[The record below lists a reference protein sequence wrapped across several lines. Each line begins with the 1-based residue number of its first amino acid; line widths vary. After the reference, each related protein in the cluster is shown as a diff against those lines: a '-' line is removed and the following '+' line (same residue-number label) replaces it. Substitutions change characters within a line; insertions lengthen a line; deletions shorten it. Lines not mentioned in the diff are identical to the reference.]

1 MIILEYAT
9 TANANKI
16 DFQAFEKDFQDFMG
30 QQVGQSMTNNYNT
43 EFNNFLFNPKTSTNF
58 KRPLPTNMN
67 DSMRRIALT
76 YEQDPSISISS
87 VLGRYQVNPQTGSVA
102 N

>member
-1 MIILEYAT
+1 
-9 TANANKI
+9 
-16 DFQAFEKDFQDFMG
+16 
-30 QQVGQSMTNNYNT
+30 MTNNYNT

-87 VLGRYQVNPQTGSVA
+87 VLGRY
-102 N
+102 